1 MNPDNNNQLESLEDQ
16 GSVLTGDQAAATP
29 TQPTPTGSLPKPR
42 FSIRLKALTRR
53 FNVYSLGFILV
64 LLIGIMA
71 IVISMRLDDTD
82 KNANTLRTNSLT
94 TEELSKLQN
103 TDAKVGDP
111 KQTLTIE
118 SNTIINGKVLLRDDL
133 DVAGTIKVGGSL
145 NLPGITVSGT
155 SNFDQI
161 QASRLAITG
170 DTTIQGQLN
179 VQKNLTVTGS
189 ASFGGTLSA
198 TQLNIQTLQL
208 SGDLQLNRHLDAG
221 GGTPS
226 KSDGSAIG
234 GGGTSSVSGSDTAG
248 TVTINSGS
256 SPASGCFITVTF
268 AQKFNAT
275 PHVVITPVGSGAAGL
290 NYYLNRSSSNFSV
303 CSTNAPSAGIS
314 FSFDYIA
321 ID

>member
-16 GSVLTGDQAAATP
+16 GSVVTGDQATAAP
-29 TQPTPTGSLPKPR
+29 TQPTPTGPLPKRR
-42 FSIRLKALTRR
+42 FSVRLKALSRR

-82 KNANTLRTNSLT
+82 KNANTLQTDSLT
-94 TEELSKLQN
+94 AEELSKLQN

-248 TVTINSGS
+248 TVTINTGS
-256 SPASGCFITVTF
+256 SPASGCLVTVTF

-275 PHVVITPVGSGAAGL
+275 PHVVITPIGSGAAGL

-321 ID
+321 LD